1 LTIFV
6 VDASVVINWVIEE
19 EGRRARATR
28 SGSAETSDQRS
39 DVGEGFLGGIFRDD
53 SPIAL
58 ALHREV

>member
-1 LTIFV
+1 MLV
-6 VDASVVINWVIEE
+6 QRDL
-19 EGRRARATR
+19 
-28 SGSAETSDQRS
+28 GSAETSYQRS